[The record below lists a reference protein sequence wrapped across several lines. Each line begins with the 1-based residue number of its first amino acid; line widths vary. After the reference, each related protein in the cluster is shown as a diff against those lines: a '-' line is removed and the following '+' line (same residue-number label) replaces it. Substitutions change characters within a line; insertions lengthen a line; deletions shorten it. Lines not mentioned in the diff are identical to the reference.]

1 MMTRT
6 LDGVNFDMPPTAGQI
21 LELAHLHRKKLDD
34 AIFSKYTHLGNYGL
48 AQRKEVY
55 EFTRAL
61 DVNQREQFYK
71 LYNGELVRIADEDRL
86 HPPEAEAGLS
96 KFAVALVLVIVA
108 LVLYST
114 ILSRMMS

>member
-1 MMTRT
+1 MTRT

-48 AQRKEVY
+48 VQRKEVY
-55 EFTRAL
+55 DFTRAL

>member
-6 LDGVNFDMPPTAGQI
+6 LDGVKFDMPPTAGQI
-21 LELAHLHRKKLDD
+21 MELADLHRKKLDQ
-34 AIFSKYTHLGNYGL
+34 AIFSKYTHLGDYGL

-55 EFTRAL
+55 DFTRAL
-61 DVNQREQFYK
+61 DENQREQFYK

-96 KFAVALVLVIVA
+96 KFEIALVLLVVA

-114 ILSRMMS
+114 IITRIMN

>member
-6 LDGVNFDMPPTAGQI
+6 LDGVKFDMPPTAGQVM
-21 LELAHLHRKKLDD
+21 ELAHLHRKKLDD
-34 AIFSKYTHLGNYGL
+34 AICSKSTHLGDYGL

-55 EFTRAL
+55 DFTRAL

-96 KFAVALVLVIVA
+96 KFAIALVLLVVA

-114 ILSRMMS
+114 IITRIMN